1 MKVIG
6 IVENNRVTGVVYG
19 EVEIPDKEI
28 KIKDTYNKMQQKRA
42 QIQANAYKRTQ
53 HK

>member
-19 EVEIPDKEI
+19 EVEIPDKEE
-28 KIKDTYNKMQQKRA
+28 KAKATYNKIQQKRA
-42 QIQANAYKRTQ
+42 QIQARAYRRTK